1 MPTARGVRG
10 QFPSSQEY
18 DLRLRNAAGDVVW
31 TWSATRL
38 FAAMLHERTF
48 SGTWTESLAVPFLVV
63 QAEGT
68 RAFTLEAWLTGGY
81 GEPRFA
87 AAVPVEVPV
96 VLPAAN

>member
-1 MPTARGVRG
+1 MPTARGVRV

-68 RAFTLEAWLTGGY
+68 RAFTLEAWLTVGY
-81 GEPRFA
+81 GEPQFA
-87 AAVPVEVPV
+87 AAVPEEVPV

>member
-1 MPTARGVRG
+1 MPTDRGVRV

-68 RAFTLEAWLTGGY
+68 RRSRLKPG
-81 GEPRFA
+81 
-87 AAVPVEVPV
+87 
-96 VLPAAN
+96 LPAGTGNPGSPLRFP